1 MKIVLLAWLL
11 SSTVNATSFLNVRV
25 SVELFETGCLLTVPD
40 EIEMSLNGRQLKNDG
55 QSDPVPFFLRLENCK
70 GAPSKVSVT
79 FDGSKVP
86 TRSDLIALS
95 PGSDA
100 EGFGVSIEHISI
112 AHDTSP
118 VTFGAPLHIVLDSTR
133 ANHELEFN
141 AYAQSLC
148 ADGSCLKDGAFS
160 ATTTVE
166 VTYE

>member
-1 MKIVLLAWLL
+1 M
-11 SSTVNATSFLNVRV
+11 N
-25 SVELFETGCLLTVPD
+25 
-40 EIEMSLNGRQLKNDG
+40 LNGRQLKNDG
-55 QSDPVPFFLRLENCK
+55 QSDPIPFFLRLENCK

-86 TRSDLIALS
+86 TRSDLIALA

-100 EGFGVSIEHISI
+100 EGFGISI
-112 AHDTSP
+112 ANDTSP
-118 VTFGAPLHIVLDSTR
+118 VTFGAPLHIMLDSTI
-133 ANHELEFN
+133 ANHELKFN

-160 ATTTVE
+160 ATTTVA